1 MQLESF
7 ISFIRQANTYG
18 ESENWALCCS
28 CIVLCWEVLYEAGA
42 DIGPVIKELQSN
54 RKKSTSQH
62 KEEGAH
68 FSWRGTF
75 KTRKKQTRE
84 MLSGRWEIG
93 QVSLWKQHLPGKG
106 IALNPWR

>member
-28 CIVLCWEVLYEAGA
+28 CIVLCWEVLSEAGA

-68 FSWRGTF
+68 QLERNIQDEEETGQRCFQAG
-75 KTRKKQTRE
+75 
-84 MLSGRWEIG
+84 GR
-93 QVSLWKQHLPGKG
+93 
-106 IALNPWR
+106 